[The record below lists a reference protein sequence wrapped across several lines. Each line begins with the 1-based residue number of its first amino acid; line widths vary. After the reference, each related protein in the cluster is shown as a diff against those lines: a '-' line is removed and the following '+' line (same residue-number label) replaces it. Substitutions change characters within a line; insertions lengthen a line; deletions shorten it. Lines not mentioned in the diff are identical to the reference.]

1 MSFSGRSR
9 DGGEVTIAVTFG
21 GRRGRR
27 DDPRGAWCL
36 VLL

>member
-1 MSFSGRSR
+1 MSFGGRSSN
-9 DGGEVTIAVTFG
+9 GGEVAIAVTFG
-21 GRRGRR
+21 GWRGGR